1 MSLTLTKSD
10 SPFEVESQEALLCSG
25 LRRRWIALALYIA
38 ILFLSGLGSH
48 GLLEPD
54 EGRYANMAIEFLE
67 PIHDWAEPTLS
78 DVAHY
83 DKPLLIYWCTAIS
96 IKMFGTNEFAMRL
109 PSFLGSV
116 LALGGI
122 FLLAFRQYGE
132 RAAWWAVFA
141 GATSF
146 QFWCLAHLLS
156 PDMLLCGFCIL
167 GCGLNL
173 WGGSGEKGRLIWAL
187 GMACWC
193 LAWWTKAT
201 AMLVPLGAI
210 SAALLLTGRWDLLAR
225 LRPFRLVGLVL
236 LLGSPWYL
244 LMMYRHPE
252 LVDFFLNR
260 EVVGRIV
267 GHEDGRTG
275 FPGYHFVVAIF
286 FWLPWWPFA
295 FHRALQNRK
304 QWIVLPWAERR
315 KALPWEPVAALFV
328 LLIFSFVSSK
338 LITYTLPGVPLL
350 AVYIGSLL
358 SPQSFSFRNRFGAI
372 SLLAVAVAAGFLI
385 ALPRLESSLKN
396 NSSTRK
402 AIATAQEQGADW
414 IISDRYFPGMEFYAG
429 EQVLYVEVEDIMQVK
444 AAPGQNPADH
454 FINGG
459 ELQKMVKRS
468 DQSFWMIQVRKTQA
482 EWQKKLIALNPDA
495 SPITVGSFTLWKIK

>member
-1 MSLTLTKSD
+1 MSSVL
-10 SPFEVESQEALLCSG
+10 PAESEGAAAFSSV
-25 LRRRWIALALYIA
+25 RDRWIALLLYIPV
-38 ILFLSGLGSH
+38 LFLSGLGSH

-67 PIHDWAEPTLS
+67 PTHHWAEPTLS

-83 DKPLLIYWCTAIS
+83 DKPPLIYWCTGFS
-96 IKMFGTNEFAMRL
+96 IQMFGANEFAMRL
-109 PSFLGSV
+109 PSFLGSI
-116 LALGGI
+116 LALGGV
-122 FLLAFRQYGE
+122 FLLAYRQYGE

-156 PDMLLCGFCIL
+156 PDMLLCGFCLL
-167 GCGLNL
+167 GCGLTL
-173 WGGSGEKGRLIWAL
+173 WGGSGAKGRLIWAL
-187 GMACWC
+187 GVACWC

-210 SAALLLTGRWDLLAR
+210 TGALLLTGRWDLLAR
-225 LRPFRLVGLVL
+225 LRPLRLVGLVL
-236 LLGSPWYL
+236 LFGSPWYL
-244 LMMYRHPE
+244 LMIYRHPE
-252 LVDFFLNR
+252 LIDFFLHR
-260 EVVGRIV
+260 EVVGRLV

-275 FPGYHFVVAIF
+275 FPGYHFVVALF

-295 FHRALQNRK
+295 LHRALQNRK
-304 QWIVLPWAERR
+304 QWLDLPLSGRR

-350 AVYIGSLL
+350 AVYIGALL
-358 SPQSFSFRNRFGAI
+358 STQTFSFRNRFGAI
-372 SLLAVAVAAGFLI
+372 SLLGLAVAAGFLI
-385 ALPRLESSLKN
+385 ALPKLESSLKN

-402 AIATAQEQGADW
+402 VIATAKKQGADW
-414 IISDRYFPGMEFYAG
+414 IISDRYFPGMEIYAG
-429 EQVLYVEVEDIMQVK
+429 EQVLYVEVEDIQQVHE
-444 AAPGQNPADH
+444 APGQNPASH
-454 FINGG
+454 FIKGAD
-459 ELQKMVKRS
+459 LQKMVKQS
-468 DQSFWMIQVRKTQA
+468 DESFWMVQVRKTQA